1 MRFITLMKNIP
12 AIIDGRAIVITINK
26 KKVNADCGKLS
37 DSTVYHIAKGLLD
50 SVSTTKT
57 N

>member
-1 MRFITLMKNIP
+1 MKNIP
-12 AIIDGRAIVITINK
+12 AIINGRAIVITIDK